1 MGYTLSDDPF
11 FFFEEEE
18 EDADENKYLSFSFG
32 TLAPATFPDD
42 TALSFSQNIRT

>member
-1 MGYTLSDDPF
+1 MGNTFSDDGPF
-11 FFFEEEE
+11 FLD
-18 EDADENKYLSFSFG
+18 EDADENKYLLSFSFG